1 MLGAIIG
8 DIAGSIYAFDNIKT
22 KDFPFLSKGCTFTDD
37 SVLTIAVG
45 MALYHDDND
54 YISLSKNTVNWMRN
68 LGRKFPN
75 AGFGNMF
82 YDWLFS
88 SNPKPYESYGNGAG
102 MRVSTCGIVGNSIK
116 EVQQLSRAV
125 TRVTHNHP
133 DSYQAA
139 DAIAISVFLLRKGYS
154 KETLKAFIQKN
165 FYLLDF
171 TLDHIRESY
180 RFTERALDSTPE
192 AIVAFLESNSFEDAI
207 RNAISIGGDS
217 DTIAAM
223 TGSLAAEFY
232 GIPLLMQEEALN
244 RLDPLL
250 KQHVLTFQSSY
261 LPKKCNDDSKI

>member
-8 DIAGSIYAFDNIKT
+8 DIAGSIYAFNNIKT

-37 SVLTIAVG
+37 SILTIAVG
-45 MALYHDDND
+45 MALLRDDND
-54 YISLSKNTVNWMRN
+54 FLSLGKNTMNWMRS

-88 SNPKPYESYGNGAG
+88 AQPKPYESYGNGAG
-102 MRVSTCGIVGNSIK
+102 MRVSACGVVGTSIK

-133 DSYQAA
+133 ESYQAA
-139 DAIAISVFLLRKGYS
+139 DAIALSVYLLRKGHS
-154 KETLKAFIQKN
+154 KVALKAFIQKH
-165 FYLLDF
+165 FYALDF
-171 TLDHIRESY
+171 SLHQIRESY

-192 AIVAFLESNSFEDAI
+192 AIVAFLESDSFEDAI

-223 TGSLAAEFY
+223 TGSLAAEY
-232 GIPLLMQEEALN
+232 YEIPNHIKNEALQ

-250 KQHVLTFQSSY
+250 RNYVVEFHARYPLK
-261 LPKKCNDDSKI
+261 

>member
-1 MLGAIIG
+1 LLGAIIG

-22 KDFPFLSKGCTFTDD
+22 KDFHFLSKGCTFTDD

-45 MALYHDDND
+45 MALLHDDND
-54 YISLSKNTVNWMRN
+54 YITLSKNTVHWMRS

-82 YDWLFS
+82 YDWLFAT
-88 SNPKPYESYGNGAG
+88 NPKPYESYGNGAG
-102 MRVSTCGIVGNSIK
+102 MRVSACGIVGTSIK

-133 DSYQAA
+133 ESYQAA

-154 KETLKAFIQKN
+154 KEALKTFIQKH
-165 FYLLDF
+165 FYALDF
-171 TLDHIRESY
+171 TLDTIRESY

-192 AIVAFLESNSFEDAI
+192 AIVAFLESTSFEDAI

-232 GIPLLMQEEALN
+232 GIPTSIQHEAFS

-250 KQHVLTFQSSY
+250 KQHVLTFQTTYPVKSV
-261 LPKKCNDDSKI
+261 